1 MSAYEPQPAEKQ
13 QIWARLSP
21 EILDRPVSA
30 ARRRHGAIKDVKA
43 RPVPWLV
50 GRFRRSIQARAAGL
64 PDYLDFHK
72 ARELDRNHLSR
83 YEHGEVPSLQLPGKR
98 KSLLRIVQ

>member
-1 MSAYEPQPAEKQ
+1 MVASGLMDRVVFIRPLT
-13 QIWARLSP
+13 LSGD
-21 EILDRPVSA
+21 LD
-30 ARRRHGAIKDVKA
+30 
-43 RPVPWLV
+43 
-50 GRFRRSIQARAAGL
+50 
-64 PDYLDFHK
+64 DYLDFHK